1 MLIKSLLIVRSRKEI
16 FGLGLTNIHIEFGC
30 PKKILRP
37 IRSYQVSGVSRRR
50 IVDLVTKK
58 GVLGQGS
65 SGHGYRTGLN

>member
-1 MLIKSLLIVRSRKEI
+1 MLIKSLLIVRSWKKI

-37 IRSYQVSGVSRRR
+37 IRSCQVSGVLRRR
-50 IVDLVTKK
+50 IVDLVTKE